1 MEATI
6 TSKGQLTIPKPLR
19 DRLRLHAGD
28 RMEFVLGEDDHI
40 EMIPRKSSIKELKK
54 MAPPPVSHVTLDEME
69 QAIAEGAADYG
80 RD

>member
-1 MEATI
+1 MKATI

-28 RMEFVLGEDDHI
+28 RMEFVLGEGGHI

-54 MAPPPVSHVTLDEME
+54 MVPPPVTHVTLDEME